1 MQLTTLLLVIV
12 AILTALS
19 GIAVIFGAHKGDRL
33 QAFLFFLTSM
43 AALVWAVGI
52 GTFLSLPEDANQ
64 GLVKVSI
71 NMIYVGAPVMCWGLM
86 AYTCHKYRLGRIG
99 MAVLAVV
106 CLVLVGLVLTN
117 PGLLYSS
124 YNLSA
129 SDGNIVHVRQ
139 DLFYI
144 LYGVYHFLAV
154 GLYIIGLGY
163 TAYTGKTASIRK
175 ANWMVL
181 IGFTITG
188 VLALV
193 FDFIMPYYG
202 KYDTIWVGVF
212 AMSVAWI
219 FHYYAILRYRLLDLS
234 SPWLRGFSKVIVMS
248 LAAISYL
255 VIFFLIFAAL
265 FRVPVPSW
273 QVILL
278 NVLMIV
284 AVMLLFPAL
293 NELSTFV
300 GSLASTDEVDVAYI
314 VNKLTK
320 LVGYD
325 VNLVE
330 LATFLSDHL
339 HFQYIGFLING
350 ELCGTENL
358 KISPEIINEIS
369 KLKKNSGGIWLEPDS
384 ELAKSLKK
392 VGIAAVAELR
402 DSKGKIAG
410 QVLFGKSSGH
420 YNMEDRDLVPV
431 EIVMQVVPVVTHP
444 GNHRIKKH
452 LI

>member
-1 MQLTTLLLVIV
+1 MQLTTLLLIIV

-19 GIAVIFGAHKGDRL
+19 GVAVISGAHKGDRV
-33 QAFLFFLTSM
+33 QAFLFFLTTM

-52 GTFLSLPEDANQ
+52 GIFLSLPENVGPEWPNTA
-64 GLVKVSI
+64 I
-71 NMIYVGAPVMCWGLM
+71 NMIYIGAPVMCWGLM
-86 AYTCHKYRLGRIG
+86 AYTCHKYLPGKIG
-99 MAVLAVV
+99 MGILGVV
-106 CLVLVGLVLTN
+106 CMVFAALILVK
-117 PGLLYSS
+117 PELLYSS
-124 YNLSA
+124 YELNA
-129 SDGNIVHVRQ
+129 ITGNIVHVRQ
-139 DLFYI
+139 DAFYI

-154 GLYIIGLGY
+154 GLYMVGLGY
-163 TAYTGKTASIRK
+163 AAFSAKTTSVRK
-175 ANWMVL
+175 ANLMVL
-181 IGFTITG
+181 VGFTITG

-193 FDFIMPYYG
+193 FDFILPYFG

-234 SPWLRGFSKVIVMS
+234 SPWLRSFSKVIVMS
-248 LAAISYL
+248 LAAIAYL
-255 VIFFLIFAAL
+255 LIFFVIFAAL
-265 FRVPVPSW
+265 FKVPSPSV

-278 NVLMIV
+278 NVLMII

-293 NELSTFV
+293 NEFSTFV

-314 VNKLTK
+314 VKKLTK

-330 LATFLSDHL
+330 LATFLCDHL
-339 HFQYIGFLING
+339 HFQYIGFVMDG
-350 ELCGTENL
+350 EVYGTEEMKFPPEVVE
-358 KISPEIINEIS
+358 KIG
-369 KLKKNSGGIWLEPDS
+369 KLKKSSGGIWLEPDD
-384 ELAKSLKK
+384 ELMKALKK
-392 VGIAAVAELR
+392 LNVAAVAELR
-402 DSKGKIAG
+402 DSKGRIVG

-420 YNMEDRDLVPV
+420 YSLDDRDLVPV